1 MKKSIQLLKE
11 SIDIWKAAHE
21 KLIAVKGK
29 MGLFNGAFLSINDN
43 EIYCHGYLN
52 CPLCKNYFDN
62 DCNGCPIKEYT
73 GRESCVNTP
82 YCVVNKREYKT
93 REITNNDI
101 KNHLKMI
108 RWMEKLYKELTE
120 TNE

>member
-1 MKKSIQLLKE
+1 MKKSIQLLKK
-11 SIDIWKAAHE
+11 SIDIWKAAH
-21 KLIAVKGK
+21 KRLIAVKGK
-29 MGLFNGAFLSINDN
+29 MGFFNGASLSVDN
-43 EIYCHGYLN
+43 EIYSHGYLD
-52 CPLCKNYFDN
+52 CPLCENYFGKL
-62 DCNGCPIKEYT
+62 CSRCPIKIKT
-73 GRESCVNTP
+73 GIDSCINTP
-82 YCVVNKREYKT
+82 YYLVYSKGEYKT